1 MIYDPRPLILRAE
14 DAPAPDLQATVIEL
28 AERVTELTE
37 ELERHRDL
45 FARWGT
51 DPTGVCRRAQPRA
64 IEHHEQAARIRDLV
78 LALSQGYRA
87 SGAYSSRGVL

>member
-1 MIYDPRPLILRAE
+1 MIYDDPRPITLKTA

-28 AERVTELTE
+28 AARTAELAE

-45 FARWGT
+45 LARWGT
-51 DPTGVCRRAQPRA
+51 DPTGVCRRAQPRTVDL
-64 IEHHEQAARIRDLV
+64 HEQAARVHDLV

-87 SGAYSSRGVL
+87 SGAYRGT